1 MQQQAMPRQRDWMWI
16 GALLLVTAL
25 ALALRWYYV
34 STAKVIDPIRADA
47 AQYYRYAWNLAHHA
61 VFSGAPPGAARILP
75 DSYRDPG
82 YPLLLAAW
90 MKLFSNQGYW
100 YAAVLFTQAA
110 IGALT
115 VPLTMQLGRRWLSR
129 GWATG
134 AGLLIAL
141 WPHNIVIAS
150 NILSETLFGF
160 LCVLAML
167 LAAEACQRRSRWW
180 SISAGVAFGAAALT
194 NAVLLPFGIL
204 LALYLAWR
212 RLAPRRV
219 WVALLIGAA
228 VLPGA
233 WAVRN
238 LQLPSQA
245 SAHSS
250 TDRALENLVQGSWPA
265 YHAAYVLLA
274 HGDQRGADVFRAINA
289 EYDLLRS
296 APAAGAHEILHRLGE
311 HPWRY
316 LEWYTLHKPRVF
328 WGWRIRV
335 GQNDMYVY
343 AAVESPF
350 DRQPAMRTIAAV
362 AHSIN
367 PLLALLMLGC
377 LATALVQ
384 YWRHGNAAQ
393 HRGQIVRD
401 AVLLLVLYTTVVY
414 SLLQADPRYSIP
426 FRSFE
431 MLLAMTAC
439 SLLANAVTRL
449 HRRINDH
456 GTPSPPPAAV

>member
-1 MQQQAMPRQRDWMWI
+1 MQRQTAPPQRDWVWI
-16 GALLLVTAL
+16 GALILVTAL
-25 ALALRWYYV
+25 ALILRWYYV

-61 VFSGAPPGAARILP
+61 VFSGAASDAARIVP
-75 DSYRDPG
+75 DNYRDPG

-90 MKLFSNQGYW
+90 MKLFSNEGYW

-110 IGALT
+110 LGALT
-115 VPLTMQLGRRWLSR
+115 VPLTMLLGRHWLGR

-160 LCVLAML
+160 LCALAVL
-167 LAAEACQRRSRWW
+167 LAAEAFQRCSRWW
-180 SISAGVAFGAAALT
+180 SLSAGIAFGAAALT

-219 WVALLIGAA
+219 WLALMVGAA
-228 VLPGA
+228 LLPGA
-233 WAVRN
+233 WAIRN
-238 LQLPSQA
+238 LQLPPA
-245 SAHSS
+245 ATGHTS
-250 TDRALENLVQGSWPA
+250 TDRALQNLVQGSWPA

-289 EYDLLRS
+289 EYALLRS
-296 APAAGAHEILHRLGE
+296 SPTLGARAILHRMSE
-311 HPWRY
+311 RPWRY

-343 AAVESPF
+343 AAVRSPF

-362 AHSIN
+362 AHTIN

-377 LATALVQ
+377 LV
-384 YWRHGNAAQ
+384 AAIVP
-393 HRGQIVRD
+393 HRQLGRAPPHRQAARA
-401 AVLLLVLYTTVVY
+401 AVLWLALYATVVY

-426 FRSFE
+426 FRPFE

-439 SLLANAVTRL
+439 SGLALWLADMRQRPGL
-449 HRRINDH
+449 PAP
-456 GTPSPPPAAV
+456 PSPPA